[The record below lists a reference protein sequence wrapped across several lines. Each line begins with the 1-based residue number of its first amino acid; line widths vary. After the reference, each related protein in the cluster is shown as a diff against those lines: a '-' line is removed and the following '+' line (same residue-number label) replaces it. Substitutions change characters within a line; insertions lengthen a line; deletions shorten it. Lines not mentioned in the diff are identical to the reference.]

1 MISFYHWSFIYEGKD
16 MNSGQDEQLKE
27 MCITM
32 IKLLDKLRNE
42 GKISDEEYNEH
53 IRVKKQFVEYLEQ
66 NKIFRL

>member
-1 MISFYHWSFIYEGKD
+1 

-53 IRVKKQFVEYLEQ
+53 IRVKKQFIEYLEQ